1 MSPLAR
7 ALARRRRLR
16 GDRGAAA
23 VEFALVSLLLF
34 MLLFGIIEFG
44 LAIRDKIAVT
54 SAVRTGGRVASAE
67 PKACDLGTT
76 GCAPADAVTAT
87 PAGVSSMVLD
97 TARATTAAL
106 TGVPQSSIQE
116 LWIYS
121 AGADGKP
128 AGGSFG
134 SCSSECVR
142 YRYVPDD
149 PWTDPVTGNVVIGR
163 FRYISGRWRS
173 TDIDACPGGSANS
186 VGVYLKVKHQFI
198 LGGIVGD
205 TSIDL
210 SDYSAFR
217 FEPQP
222 TLVGLPGATGCRA
235 TT

>member
-67 PKACDLGTT
+67 PKACDIGAS
-76 GCAPADAVTAT
+76 GCAVTSDPVTLT
-87 PAGVSSMVLD
+87 PVGNSSMVAD
-97 TARATTAAL
+97 TVRATMAAL
-106 TGVPQSSIQE
+106 TGVPTSSIQE
-116 LWIYS
+116 LWVY
-121 AGADGKP
+121 AANAEGKP
-128 AGGSFG
+128 LSTGSL
-134 SCSSECVR
+134 SSTSGCAAKCLW
-142 YRYVPDD
+142 YKWD
-149 PWTDPVTGNVVIGR
+149 PTYDSGVGR
-163 FRYISGRWRS
+163 FRYAGGGGWKQGQ
-173 TDIDACPGGSANS
+173 IDACPGLNATS
-186 VGVYLKVKHQFI
+186 VGVYLKINHQFI
-198 LGGIVGD
+198 LGGIVGG
-205 TSIDL
+205 TSINL

-222 TLVGLPGATGCRA
+222 ALVGLSGASGCAA
-235 TT
+235 TSP